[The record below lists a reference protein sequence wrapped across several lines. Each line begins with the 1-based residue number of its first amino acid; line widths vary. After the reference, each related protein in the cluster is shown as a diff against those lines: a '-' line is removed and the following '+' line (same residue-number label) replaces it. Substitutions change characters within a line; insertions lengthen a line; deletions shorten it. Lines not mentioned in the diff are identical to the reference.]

1 MRQNINMAY
10 KRIFNNNTVLV
21 CIMLSDLFIQ
31 AFSSCSCHVPDRR
44 FLY

>member
-1 MRQNINMAY
+1 MRQNKNMAY
-10 KRIFNNNTVLV
+10 KIIFNNNTVLV
-21 CIMLSDLFIQ
+21 CIMLAYLFIQ